1 MRFFLLFA
9 LVAVVVLAIRT
20 IFRSAT
26 RRDLPVA
33 EAARRIAA
41 GQAVLIDVRE
51 PAEWRA
57 GVASPAYLCPLS
69 DLRESRRKWRHILA
83 DLRGKQA
90 LLYCASG
97 ARSTLAARA
106 LRAEGIDALNLG
118 TYRDWHTAGLPTR
131 APDDPATLS

>member
-1 MRFFLLFA
+1 MRFLLFFALALTVFFALRFFL
-9 LVAVVVLAIRT
+9 
-20 IFRSAT
+20 RSAT

-41 GQAVLIDVRE
+41 GQAILIDVRE

-69 DLRESRRKWRHILA
+69 DLRESRRKWRHVLA